1 MDSLKLFKIKKKY
14 LHTRHEQNN
23 HFTSN
28 DYWEKV
34 AD

>member
-1 MDSLKLFKIKKKY
+1 MDSLKSFKFKMY
-14 LHTRHEQNN
+14 LHTRHKNNN

-28 DYWEKV
+28 VYLEKV